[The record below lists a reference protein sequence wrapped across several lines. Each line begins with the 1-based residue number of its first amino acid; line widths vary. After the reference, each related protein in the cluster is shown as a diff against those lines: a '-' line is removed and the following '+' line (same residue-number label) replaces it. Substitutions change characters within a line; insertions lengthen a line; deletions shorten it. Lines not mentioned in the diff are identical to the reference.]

1 MPSKYRIILEMA
13 SQTARDIASNAARY
27 TDFLI
32 TAANNY
38 KYSFK
43 EQLLIHAQKPDAT
56 ACAEIDTWNKLGRW
70 VNKGTKGIALLID
83 RDVPYKLRHIFDIS
97 DTNSR
102 AGRNITLWQ
111 MKPEYEYA
119 VSESLQASF
128 GDVEEP
134 RDFPHL
140 LIDISGYA
148 VEDNL
153 SDYLMELNAVKAGS
167 FLEELDDTSL
177 EAWLK
182 TSLKSS
188 VAFMALSR
196 AGYEPRQYF
205 DREDFSHLFDF
216 NTVEVISV
224 LGAAVSD
231 ISEMVIREM
240 GETVKEMEKEEKR
253 KIRTFA
259 QTGSSA
265 YHKNRTENNERSNE
279 YGTDLYDAGGLSGS
293 RSDRAGEP
301 EAWEVWNAAA
311 DIPPRAPGWDLHR
324 DAAERNTEQSSGGSG
339 PASQRDDGTPDPTDG
354 REAGRDGAPES
365 GRSDEM
371 GADDEFHSSLG
382 GGSDSERPDLRVT
395 LPTVEQ
401 QQEIIAEA
409 EEEKSSA
416 FSISQEDIDA
426 ILTRGSGIHQG
437 KFRIYEQFLKQDS
450 SENNIAF
457 LKNEYGIGGAYPA
470 VSGRNLDESHDA
482 KGIKISRGRISRPDA
497 ELLLRWNKVEKRI
510 GELIRTDRYLSQ
522 AEKDNYPAYR
532 EQAEARRKQ
541 GEISEE
547 FRSIVYDYNDF
558 VTQLSEES
566 KALNLYYLSSCW
578 GAFSVGEKKMHARTA
593 EGDFILPMM
602 REAMNTIIAD
612 NTHLT
617 ARCEAMLEALNSDVA
632 KALEP
637 TFDELNP
644 PPEPRKEYR
653 YHLGDAVYIG
663 TQEYELL
670 SFDEKKVVLFDTQ
683 FPLFNKELTREEF
696 DNRLKENPLNDRL
709 LQVVEELPVADNTKA
724 DQDVQEPEAVSD
736 EELDA
741 LPISTV
747 KDGEVVTYSNAEA
760 LLDDQEEALAPPPQV
775 KKPSRIVPHVLH
787 PEINTEYR
795 TNFRIENDDIGV
807 GTPLERFYHNIRA
820 IQLLNKLN
828 AENRLATP
836 TEQRV
841 LADYV
846 GWGGLSEFFKEE
858 NPHYS
863 ELKNVLSDEEYASA
877 RESTLTAFY
886 TPPVVIKAVYSALEN
901 MSFQTGNVL
910 EPSCGVGNFMG
921 LVPESMNGAKFYG
934 VELDSVSGRIAQQ
947 LYQKNSIAVQGFEN
961 TNLPDSFFDAA
972 IGNVPFGQFK
982 VPDKRYDK
990 HNFLIHDYFFAR
1002 TLDKVRP
1009 GGVIAFIT
1017 SKGTMDK
1024 ENPNVRKYIAQRADL
1039 LGAIRLPNDT
1049 FKAAAGT
1056 EVTSDILFL
1065 QKRDRLIDIE
1075 PEWVHLATDANG
1087 IRMNAYFVD
1096 NPEMVLGDMQMVSGP
1111 HGMESACIAYENA
1124 ELGDL
1129 LRDAIQN
1136 IHAEITELELDDI
1149 EAEVE
1154 DLSIPADPDV
1164 RNFSF
1169 TVVDGKIYYRENSRM
1184 NPVDVSATAE
1194 SRIKGM
1200 IGIRDCVRTLIEYQ
1214 TEDYPDADIK
1224 AEQEKLNRLYD
1235 DFSKKYGLISARAN
1249 NSAFNSDS
1257 SYCLLASL
1265 EVLDDEGNFL
1275 RKADMFSKRTIK
1287 QKVTVQS
1294 VDTASEAYA
1303 LSIAEKARI
1312 DMPYM
1317 SQLTG
1322 KTEQELFEDL
1332 KGVIFLN
1339 PMHISE
1345 EDGKP
1350 KYLPADEYL
1359 SGNVREKL
1367 RWAKR
1372 SAELYPEDYG
1382 ENVRALE
1389 AVQPVDL
1396 TASEISVR
1404 LGATW
1409 LPPETIEE
1417 FMFELFSTPR
1427 YCQWN
1432 IHVHY
1437 AQYTGEWN
1445 VEGKS
1450 YDRSNV
1456 KAHNTYGTGRVNGYK
1471 IMEETLNLRDVRI
1484 FDYIEDENGRKTAV
1498 LNKKETAIAQGKQE
1512 LIKQAFADW
1521 IWSDPERREQLTKLY
1536 NEKFN
1541 SIRPREYDGSHL
1553 NFVGI
1558 NPEITLR
1565 PHQVNAIAHI
1575 LYGGNTLLAHVV
1587 GAGKTF
1593 EMVAAAQ
1600 ESKRLGLCQKS
1611 LFVVP
1616 NHLTEQWAS
1625 EYLQL
1630 YPSANILVATKKDF
1644 ETKNRKK
1651 FCGRIATGDYD
1662 AVIIGHSQF
1671 EKIPMSLERQRAI
1684 LQQQLD
1690 EVLDGISELKKN
1702 RGDNFSIKQL
1712 ERTKKTVKQKLD
1724 KLNDQSRKDD
1734 VVTFEELGV
1743 DRIFIDE
1750 AHYYKNLAAFTKMRN
1765 VGNISQTEAMKSSD
1779 LYMKCRYLDELSGG
1793 RGVVFATGTPI
1804 SNSMVEMYTMQKYL
1818 QYGALRRNDLLHF
1831 DAWAST
1837 FGETVTAIELSPE
1850 GYTLIGR

>member
-13 SQTARDIASNAARY
+13 SQTARDIASNADRY

-83 RDVPYKLRHIFDIS
+83 RDVPYKLRHVFDIS

-240 GETVKEMEKEEKR
+240 GETVKEMEKEERR

-259 QTGSSA
+259 QEGASA
-265 YHKNRTENNERSNE
+265 YHKNRTENKERSNE
-279 YGTDLYDAGGLSGS
+279 HGTDLYDAGGLSDS

-311 DIPPRAPGWDLHR
+311 DIPPQTPGWDLHR
-324 DAAERNTEQSSGGSG
+324 DAAERNTEQSFGGGG
-339 PASQRDDGTPDPTDG
+339 PAGAED
-354 REAGRDGAPES
+354 AGRPDRADEGAERSDGAAE
-365 GRSDEM
+365 GRGSDAV
-371 GADDEFHSSLG
+371 GSDDELHSPLG
-382 GGSDSERPDLRVT
+382 GGSDSERPDLHVT

-482 KGIKISRGRISRPDA
+482 KGIKISRGRISQPDA
-497 ELLLRWNKVEKRI
+497 ELLLRWNKAEKRI
-510 GELIRTDRYLSQ
+510 GELIRADRYLSQ

-532 EQAEARRKQ
+532 EQAEARRKR

-558 VTQLSEES
+558 VAQLGEES

-578 GAFSVGEKKMHARTA
+578 SAFSVGDKKMHARIA
-593 EGDFILPMM
+593 SGDFILPMM
-602 REAMNTIIAD
+602 REAMNAIIAD

-632 KALEP
+632 KSLEP

-644 PPEPRKEYR
+644 PPETQKEYR
-653 YHLGDAVYIG
+653 YHLGDTVYIG

-683 FPLFNKELTREEF
+683 FPLFNKELSREEF

-709 LQVVEELPVADNTKA
+709 LQAVEEPPVADNTKENP
-724 DQDVQEPEAVSD
+724 DTQETEAIPD

-747 KDGEVVTYSNAEA
+747 KDGEVVTYPNAEA
-760 LLDDQEEALAPPPQV
+760 LLDDQEEALAPPLQV
-775 KKPSRIVPHVLH
+775 KRPSEIAPHVLH

-795 TNFRIENDDIGV
+795 TNFQIESDDIGV

-820 IQLLNKLN
+820 IQLLNKLD

-846 GWGGLSEFFKEE
+846 GWGGLSEFFKED
-858 NPHYS
+858 NPHYA
-863 ELKNVLSDEEYASA
+863 ELKDVLSDEEYASA

-901 MSFQTGNVL
+901 MHFQTGNVL
-910 EPSCGVGNFMG
+910 EPSCGIGNFMG
-921 LVPESMNGAKFYG
+921 LVPESINDAKFYG
-934 VELDSVSGRIAQQ
+934 VELDNISGRIAQQ

-961 TNLPDSFFDAA
+961 TTLPDSFFDAA

-990 HNFLIHDYFFAR
+990 QNFLIHDYFFAR

-1017 SKGTMDK
+1017 SKGTLDK

-1056 EVTSDILFL
+1056 EVTSDIIFL

-1075 PEWVHLATDANG
+1075 PDWVHLATDANG

-1136 IHAEITELELDDI
+1136 IHAEITEFEIDDL
-1149 EAEVE
+1149 EAEDE

-1200 IGIRDCVRTLIEYQ
+1200 IAIRDCVRTLIEYQ

-1303 LSIAEKARI
+1303 LSLAEKARI

-1317 SQLTG
+1317 SQLTA

-1409 LPPETIEE
+1409 LPPEIIEE

-1456 KAHNTYGTGRVNGYK
+1456 KAHNTYGTGRANGYK

-1484 FDYIEDENGRKTAV
+1484 FDYIEDGNGRKTAV

-1587 GAGKTF
+1587 GAGK
-1593 EMVAAAQ
+1593 
-1600 ESKRLGLCQKS
+1600 
-1611 LFVVP
+1611 
-1616 NHLTEQWAS
+1616 
-1625 EYLQL
+1625 
-1630 YPSANILVATKKDF
+1630 SAT
-1644 ETKNRKK
+1644 R
-1651 FCGRIATGDYD
+1651 
-1662 AVIIGHSQF
+1662 S
-1671 EKIPMSLERQRAI
+1671 
-1684 LQQQLD
+1684 
-1690 EVLDGISELKKN
+1690 
-1702 RGDNFSIKQL
+1702 
-1712 ERTKKTVKQKLD
+1712 
-1724 KLNDQSRKDD
+1724 
-1734 VVTFEELGV
+1734 
-1743 DRIFIDE
+1743 
-1750 AHYYKNLAAFTKMRN
+1750 
-1765 VGNISQTEAMKSSD
+1765 
-1779 LYMKCRYLDELSGG
+1779 
-1793 RGVVFATGTPI
+1793 
-1804 SNSMVEMYTMQKYL
+1804 
-1818 QYGALRRNDLLHF
+1818 
-1831 DAWAST
+1831 
-1837 FGETVTAIELSPE
+1837 
-1850 GYTLIGR
+1850 

>member
-1 MPSKYRIILEMA
+1 M
-13 SQTARDIASNAARY
+13 
-27 TDFLI
+27 
-32 TAANNY
+32 
-38 KYSFK
+38 
-43 EQLLIHAQKPDAT
+43 
-56 ACAEIDTWNKLGRW
+56 
-70 VNKGTKGIALLID
+70 
-83 RDVPYKLRHIFDIS
+83 
-97 DTNSR
+97 
-102 AGRNITLWQ
+102 
-111 MKPEYEYA
+111 
-119 VSESLQASF
+119 
-128 GDVEEP
+128 
-134 RDFPHL
+134 
-140 LIDISGYA
+140 
-148 VEDNL
+148 
-153 SDYLMELNAVKAGS
+153 
-167 FLEELDDTSL
+167 
-177 EAWLK
+177 
-182 TSLKSS
+182 
-188 VAFMALSR
+188 
-196 AGYEPRQYF
+196 
-205 DREDFSHLFDF
+205 
-216 NTVEVISV
+216 
-224 LGAAVSD
+224 
-231 ISEMVIREM
+231 
-240 GETVKEMEKEEKR
+240 
-253 KIRTFA
+253 
-259 QTGSSA
+259 
-265 YHKNRTENNERSNE
+265 
-279 YGTDLYDAGGLSGS
+279 
-293 RSDRAGEP
+293 
-301 EAWEVWNAAA
+301 
-311 DIPPRAPGWDLHR
+311 
-324 DAAERNTEQSSGGSG
+324 
-339 PASQRDDGTPDPTDG
+339 
-354 REAGRDGAPES
+354 
-365 GRSDEM
+365 
-371 GADDEFHSSLG
+371 
-382 GGSDSERPDLRVT
+382 
-395 LPTVEQ
+395 
-401 QQEIIAEA
+401 
-409 EEEKSSA
+409 
-416 FSISQEDIDA
+416 
-426 ILTRGSGIHQG
+426 
-437 KFRIYEQFLKQDS
+437 
-450 SENNIAF
+450 
-457 LKNEYGIGGAYPA
+457 KNEYGIGGAYPA

-510 GELIRTDRYLSQ
+510 GELIRADRYLSQ
-522 AEKDNYPAYR
+522 AEKDDYPAYR
-532 EQAEARRKQ
+532 DQAEARRKQ

-547 FRSIVYDYNDF
+547 FRSIAYDYNDF
-558 VTQLSEES
+558 VAQLGEES

-578 GAFSVGEKKMHARTA
+578 SAFSVGDKKMHARTA

-632 KALEP
+632 KSLEP

-653 YHLGDAVYIG
+653 YHLGDTVYIG

-683 FPLFNKELTREEF
+683 FPLFNKELSREEF
-696 DNRLKENPLNDRL
+696 DNRLKENPLNDKL
-709 LQVVEELPVADNTKA
+709 LQVVEEPPVADNTKENP
-724 DQDVQEPEAVSD
+724 DTQETEAIPD

-741 LPISTV
+741 LPISTI
-747 KDGEVVTYSNAEA
+747 KDGEVVTYPNAEA
-760 LLDDQEEALAPPPQV
+760 LLDDQEEALAPPLQV
-775 KKPSRIVPHVLH
+775 KRPSKIAPHVLH

-795 TNFRIENDDIGV
+795 TNFQIESDDIGV

-820 IQLLNKLN
+820 IQLLNKLD
-828 AENRLATP
+828 AESRLATP

-846 GWGGLSEFFKEE
+846 GWGGLSEFFKED
-858 NPHYS
+858 NPHYA
-863 ELKNVLSDEEYASA
+863 ELKDVLSDEEYASA

-901 MSFQTGNVL
+901 MHFQTGNVL
-910 EPSCGVGNFMG
+910 EPSCGIGNFMG
-921 LVPESMNGAKFYG
+921 LVPESMNDAKFYG
-934 VELDSVSGRIAQQ
+934 VELDSISGRIAQQ
-947 LYQKNSIAVQGFEN
+947 LYQKNSIAVQGFES

-1017 SKGTMDK
+1017 SKGTLDK

-1056 EVTSDILFL
+1056 EVTSDIIFL
-1065 QKRDRLIDIE
+1065 QKRDRLVDIE
-1075 PEWVHLATDANG
+1075 PDWVHLATDANG

-1136 IHAEITELELDDI
+1136 IHAEITEFEIDDLEADD
-1149 EAEVE
+1149 E

-1184 NPVDVSATAE
+1184 NPVDVSTTAE

-1200 IGIRDCVRTLIEYQ
+1200 IAIRDCVRTLIEYQ

-1287 QKVTVQS
+1287 QKVTMQS

-1303 LSIAEKARI
+1303 LSLAEKARI

-1317 SQLTG
+1317 SKLTG
-1322 KTEQELFEDL
+1322 KTEQELFENL

-1484 FDYIEDENGRKTAV
+1484 FDYIEDGSGRKTAV

-1587 GAGKTF
+1587 GAGK
-1593 EMVAAAQ
+1593 
-1600 ESKRLGLCQKS
+1600 
-1611 LFVVP
+1611 
-1616 NHLTEQWAS
+1616 
-1625 EYLQL
+1625 
-1630 YPSANILVATKKDF
+1630 SAT
-1644 ETKNRKK
+1644 R
-1651 FCGRIATGDYD
+1651 
-1662 AVIIGHSQF
+1662 S
-1671 EKIPMSLERQRAI
+1671 
-1684 LQQQLD
+1684 
-1690 EVLDGISELKKN
+1690 
-1702 RGDNFSIKQL
+1702 
-1712 ERTKKTVKQKLD
+1712 
-1724 KLNDQSRKDD
+1724 
-1734 VVTFEELGV
+1734 
-1743 DRIFIDE
+1743 
-1750 AHYYKNLAAFTKMRN
+1750 
-1765 VGNISQTEAMKSSD
+1765 
-1779 LYMKCRYLDELSGG
+1779 
-1793 RGVVFATGTPI
+1793 
-1804 SNSMVEMYTMQKYL
+1804 
-1818 QYGALRRNDLLHF
+1818 
-1831 DAWAST
+1831 
-1837 FGETVTAIELSPE
+1837 
-1850 GYTLIGR
+1850 

>member
-1 MPSKYRIILEMA
+1 M
-13 SQTARDIASNAARY
+13 
-27 TDFLI
+27 
-32 TAANNY
+32 
-38 KYSFK
+38 
-43 EQLLIHAQKPDAT
+43 
-56 ACAEIDTWNKLGRW
+56 
-70 VNKGTKGIALLID
+70 
-83 RDVPYKLRHIFDIS
+83 
-97 DTNSR
+97 
-102 AGRNITLWQ
+102 
-111 MKPEYEYA
+111 
-119 VSESLQASF
+119 
-128 GDVEEP
+128 
-134 RDFPHL
+134 
-140 LIDISGYA
+140 
-148 VEDNL
+148 
-153 SDYLMELNAVKAGS
+153 
-167 FLEELDDTSL
+167 
-177 EAWLK
+177 
-182 TSLKSS
+182 
-188 VAFMALSR
+188 
-196 AGYEPRQYF
+196 
-205 DREDFSHLFDF
+205 
-216 NTVEVISV
+216 
-224 LGAAVSD
+224 
-231 ISEMVIREM
+231 
-240 GETVKEMEKEEKR
+240 
-253 KIRTFA
+253 
-259 QTGSSA
+259 
-265 YHKNRTENNERSNE
+265 
-279 YGTDLYDAGGLSGS
+279 
-293 RSDRAGEP
+293 
-301 EAWEVWNAAA
+301 
-311 DIPPRAPGWDLHR
+311 
-324 DAAERNTEQSSGGSG
+324 
-339 PASQRDDGTPDPTDG
+339 
-354 REAGRDGAPES
+354 
-365 GRSDEM
+365 
-371 GADDEFHSSLG
+371 
-382 GGSDSERPDLRVT
+382 
-395 LPTVEQ
+395 
-401 QQEIIAEA
+401 
-409 EEEKSSA
+409 
-416 FSISQEDIDA
+416 
-426 ILTRGSGIHQG
+426 
-437 KFRIYEQFLKQDS
+437 
-450 SENNIAF
+450 
-457 LKNEYGIGGAYPA
+457 
-470 VSGRNLDESHDA
+470 
-482 KGIKISRGRISRPDA
+482 
-497 ELLLRWNKVEKRI
+497 
-510 GELIRTDRYLSQ
+510 
-522 AEKDNYPAYR
+522 
-532 EQAEARRKQ
+532 
-541 GEISEE
+541 
-547 FRSIVYDYNDF
+547 
-558 VTQLSEES
+558 
-566 KALNLYYLSSCW
+566 
-578 GAFSVGEKKMHARTA
+578 
-593 EGDFILPMM
+593 
-602 REAMNTIIAD
+602 
-612 NTHLT
+612 
-617 ARCEAMLEALNSDVA
+617 
-632 KALEP
+632 
-637 TFDELNP
+637 
-644 PPEPRKEYR
+644 
-653 YHLGDAVYIG
+653 
-663 TQEYELL
+663 
-670 SFDEKKVVLFDTQ
+670 
-683 FPLFNKELTREEF
+683 
-696 DNRLKENPLNDRL
+696 
-709 LQVVEELPVADNTKA
+709 
-724 DQDVQEPEAVSD
+724 
-736 EELDA
+736 
-741 LPISTV
+741 
-747 KDGEVVTYSNAEA
+747 
-760 LLDDQEEALAPPPQV
+760 
-775 KKPSRIVPHVLH
+775 
-787 PEINTEYR
+787 
-795 TNFRIENDDIGV
+795 
-807 GTPLERFYHNIRA
+807 
-820 IQLLNKLN
+820 
-828 AENRLATP
+828 
-836 TEQRV
+836 
-841 LADYV
+841 
-846 GWGGLSEFFKEE
+846 
-858 NPHYS
+858 
-863 ELKNVLSDEEYASA
+863 
-877 RESTLTAFY
+877 
-886 TPPVVIKAVYSALEN
+886 
-901 MSFQTGNVL
+901 
-910 EPSCGVGNFMG
+910 
-921 LVPESMNGAKFYG
+921 
-934 VELDSVSGRIAQQ
+934 
-947 LYQKNSIAVQGFEN
+947 
-961 TNLPDSFFDAA
+961 
-972 IGNVPFGQFK
+972 
-982 VPDKRYDK
+982 
-990 HNFLIHDYFFAR
+990 
-1002 TLDKVRP
+1002 DKVRP

-1017 SKGTMDK
+1017 SKGTLDK

-1056 EVTSDILFL
+1056 EVTSDIIFL
-1065 QKRDRLIDIE
+1065 QKRDRLVDIE
-1075 PEWVHLATDANG
+1075 PDWVHLATDANG

-1111 HGMESACIAYENA
+1111 HGMESTCIAYENA

-1136 IHAEITELELDDI
+1136 IHAEITEFEIDDL
-1149 EAEVE
+1149 EAEDE

-1169 TVVDGKIYYRENSRM
+1169 TVVDGKIYYRENSRT
-1184 NPVDVSATAE
+1184 NSVDASATAE

-1200 IGIRDCVRTLIEYQ
+1200 IAIRDCVRTLIEYQ

-1303 LSIAEKARI
+1303 LSLAEKARI

-1345 EDGKP
+1345 EDGRP

-1484 FDYIEDENGRKTAV
+1484 FDYIEDGNGRKTAV

-1779 LYMKCRYLDELSGG
+1779 LYMKCRYLDELTGG